1 MIGTIMI
8 FHVTKIGKQLFMPT
22 KKKKKKIETPLARTQ
37 AKDLTRTI

>member
-22 KKKKKKIETPLARTQ
+22 KKKKKIETPSARTQ

>member
-22 KKKKKKIETPLARTQ
+22 KKKEEDRNTFG
-37 AKDLTRTI
+37 